1 MIVLKNAA
9 VFDGQ
14 SDTLLKGCS
23 VIVDH
28 GRIIEV
34 REQDKK
40 TGWQLETIDLQGC
53 TLLPGLIDCHMHLL
67 LYEVPDRDIQ
77 FNDRTPGGGELEN
90 GMAYLA
96 FRGAHTAKKVLLSGF
111 TTVFDGGGAGYVDL
125 ALRDAIAQG
134 IVEGPSA
141 YVCGKQITAGRSHF
155 PGLGL
160 EALGADGMRGAVRTL
175 LWHGVNHIKIKMSA
189 PMRMPGRNTERS
201 EFTMPELRAA
211 VEEAHS
217 AGLSVSV
224 HARGAKPILDSL
236 HAGVDRIV
244 HGTGIDDDCIDFM
257 LKHGIFLYP
266 TLHSPPR
273 EPSAALAALKTPQV
287 LESIRRK
294 GQQHFESVK
303 KAYHAGVRL
312 AFSTDSGIMGVMAG
326 DNARELLCM
335 RELGMGSLEILRSAT
350 SDAAEAV
357 GLADRIGRVQ
367 AGYDA
372 DLIAVRGDPLQTLE
386 SILDTQLI
394 MKNGRI
400 VKNTLPMEG
409 AQN

>member
-1 MIVLKNAA
+1 
-9 VFDGQ
+9 
-14 SDTLLKGCS
+14 
-23 VIVDH
+23 
-28 GRIIEV
+28 
-34 REQDKK
+34 
-40 TGWQLETIDLQGC
+40 
-53 TLLPGLIDCHMHLL
+53 
-67 LYEVPDRDIQ
+67 
-77 FNDRTPGGGELEN
+77 
-90 GMAYLA
+90 
-96 FRGAHTAKKVLLSGF
+96 
-111 TTVFDGGGAGYVDL
+111 
-125 ALRDAIAQG
+125 
-134 IVEGPSA
+134 
-141 YVCGKQITAGRSHF
+141 
-155 PGLGL
+155 
-160 EALGADGMRGAVRTL
+160 
-175 LWHGVNHIKIKMSA
+175 
-189 PMRMPGRNTERS
+189 MRMPGRNTERS

-273 EPSAALAALKTPQV
+273 GPSAALAALKTPQV

-400 VKNTLPMEG
+400 IKNTLPMEG